1 MKQRFS
7 QNKGRFLQTGS
18 DPDVIERKSGGGVLT
33 FFGIP
38 FFLAG
43 LWVFLIGL
51 GLGPTQASGGFPG
64 SAAAVLVGLI
74 FTAIGGMVI
83 FGRSGLIIDRREN
96 RVVQWQ
102 GLLVP
107 LRRTVRPLDSFDG
120 VRIDCNRGDKTTTY
134 PVQLRKGS
142 DARGAI
148 TIEAPADYQRAR
160 RSAETL
166 ARFVRMP
173 LEDHSSGKP
182 VIRDPDHLDES
193 LRERV
198 RRLGEEQGFF
208 PPQPVPMRT
217 KVEQTVDGVILSIPH
232 PTFGMGRRFRLVVA
246 LIVAGFA
253 ALVVLPALLSLP
265 MPPPVQY
272 LIIGFVLFFSVL
284 LPLGAALRSSA
295 GSSRVTVTR
304 AFLRV
309 EEGRTGKN
317 KTIEIPADELEELE
331 YADRRAMLNALDM
344 SGMKKLK
351 DFGDTGTPR
360 LPDGRP
366 VPKIVLKLARLVPS
380 HGITARSDRA
390 AVTFGK
396 GLPDEELAYLHFLVR
411 KILTD

>member
-1 MKQRFS
+1 MRYIVKD
-7 QNKGRFLQTGS
+7 KLLQTGS
-18 DPDVIERKSGGGVLT
+18 DPDVIERKSGGGFLAL
-33 FFGIP
+33 FGIP

-43 LWVFLIGL
+43 LFVLSIGL
-51 GLGPTQASGGFPG
+51 GVGPAPASGGFPG
-64 SAAAVLVGLI
+64 SAVAVLVGLI
-74 FTAIGGMVI
+74 FTAIGGMLI

-107 LRRTVRPLDSFDG
+107 LRRTVRPLGTFDG

-134 PVQLRKGS
+134 PVQLRKGG
-142 DARGAI
+142 DTKGAI
-148 TIEAPADYQRAR
+148 TIESPTDYQRAR

-182 VIRDPDHLDES
+182 VVRDPDHLDES

-208 PPQPVPMRT
+208 PPQPLPMRT

-232 PTFGMGRRFRLVVA
+232 PVFGSGRHFRLVVA
-246 LIVAGFA
+246 LVVAGIA
-253 ALVVLPALLSLP
+253 AFVILPALLSLP
-265 MPPPVQY
+265 MPPLVQY
-272 LIIGFVLFFSVL
+272 LIIGFVLLFSVL
-284 LPLGAALRSSA
+284 LPLVAALRSSA

-309 EEGRTGKN
+309 EEGLGGKRR
-317 KTIEIPADELEELE
+317 TIEIPADELEELE
-331 YADRRAMLNALDM
+331 YADRRAMLKALDV

-366 VPKIVLKLARLVPS
+366 VPKILLTLSRMVPS

-390 AVTFGK
+390 VVTFGQ
-396 GLPDEELAYLHFLVR
+396 GLPDEELTYLHFLVR

>member
-1 MKQRFS
+1 MKERFS
-7 QNKGRFLQTGS
+7 QNRGRLLQTGS
-18 DPDVIERKSGGGVLT
+18 DPDVIERKSGGGGLT
-33 FFGIP
+33 LFGIP

-43 LWVFLIGL
+43 LWVLLIGL
-51 GLGPTQASGGFPG
+51 GLGPATAEGGFAG
-64 SAAAVLVGLI
+64 SALAVLFGLI
-74 FTAIGGMVI
+74 FTTIGGLLI

-107 LRRTVRPLDSFDG
+107 LRRTVRPLDNFDG

-134 PVQLRKGS
+134 PVQLKKGDS
-142 DARGAI
+142 TTGAI
-148 TIEAPADYQRAR
+148 TIESPTDYQQAR
-160 RSAETL
+160 RSAESL

-173 LEDHSSGKP
+173 LEDRSSGKP
-182 VIRDPDHLDES
+182 VIRDSDHLDES

-208 PPQPVPMRT
+208 PPQPLPMRT
-217 KVEQTVDGVILSIPH
+217 KVEQTADGVILSIPH
-232 PTFGMGRRFRLVVA
+232 STFGTGRLFRLVVA
-246 LIVAGFA
+246 LIIAGVAAF
-253 ALVVLPALLSLP
+253 VVLPGLLAIP
-265 MPPPVQY
+265 APPLIRY
-272 LIIGFVLFFSVL
+272 LIIGFVVLFSVL
-284 LPLGAALRSSA
+284 MPLLAALRSSA

-309 EEGRTGKN
+309 EEGFGRKGRA
-317 KTIEIPADELEELE
+317 IEIPADELEELE
-331 YADRRAMLNALDM
+331 YADRRAMLKALDM

-366 VPKIVLKLARLVPS
+366 VPMMVLRIARLVPS

-390 AVTFGK
+390 VVTFGK